1 MLYLKSVSLDRFKS
15 FKHVNLLL
23 NRGFNCVVGPNGSGK
38 SNICDAVLF
47 GLGEGSLRR
56 LRVNRL
62 EYLINA
68 GAARKKNAPL
78 AKAYVRL
85 EFGGDADISISRGV
99 RSDGKTAYKLNGKRM
114 TRSEVL
120 EVLKSHNVHVDETS
134 TISQG
139 EINRLIN
146 LNAKERSELLELASG
161 IKEFEFKKREAISE
175 LGKVEMKLGEANVIL
190 GERLGF
196 LKELEKDKVAAE
208 SYIAMTKR
216 LKVINYSI
224 FTKRSASVQLAIG
237 TYAKDAASF
246 DAKKKE
252 IEAQLSELNSRSAKL
267 LDERQ
272 RLNKLLSES
281 SAAAG
286 DTNKRLEAIGG
297 ELSALD
303 VRMQNG
309 RKSVEDAE
317 RRLGE
322 IAASVKEIDGKLY
335 ANDGEVSSFK
345 RKIDTAESELKGVMA
360 SASKG
365 DANAVDRVKE
375 ATDALRKL
383 EDETAELQDAFTKL
397 TMDLALLN
405 SGREG
410 AAKEIA
416 LLEEEAAAEKE
427 KAADAKDALK
437 GFKEEAARIEAQL
450 EETVDRMNE
459 VHAAL
464 SKADTEF
471 LSLKEQRAAARPRD
485 GAMQDRVRSAFS
497 GKQGFYGTAAELC
510 NYDGKYGLAVEA
522 AAGSRLNY
530 FVVESMSVAN
540 AVIDY
545 LKKQNLGRA
554 TFIPLQEL
562 VTEERRKDGSM
573 EAVVDLLKFEPKFE
587 RAFNYI
593 FSDTYLV
600 GGVDE
605 AKRAGVGRHR
615 YVTISGETVE
625 RSGVMSGG
633 SASRSVSVAALEKRL
648 ADLEKA
654 RQALS
659 SESAALEGAAFEL
672 RKELASADMN
682 AGAHKTAISEAELKL
697 RDVSERVSR
706 IRSESEKAETGAKK
720 LKQQRAEME
729 ADLRARSER
738 LRAGREALAES
749 YGETL
754 KESVAKAKGGVGSKE
769 AERVESL
776 RKGMEDL
783 RIRSA
788 ELQRESKMLA
798 QNKEALVAERKL
810 KEGEMKESKDALS
823 ADAARKSDLAKQK
836 EKVDA
841 EVRNSSKSNKDSF
854 DRVNKIDTEMLSI
867 SKEQGKLGSA
877 VDDVARRLGELE
889 VKKGQME
896 MRLNDIRAELAAF
909 GPLEGDVVDEDVE
922 KMERESAALNT
933 RIGDLGS
940 VNLKAPEIYE
950 EKKRSVEEANEK
962 VATLDAERR
971 AVLAM
976 MEEINSKKIAS
987 FMSTFDDVNKNFAKL
1002 YNYIFP
1008 GAAHIELEDPN
1019 DPLNSGI
1026 EIRIENGRSFKRV
1039 GSFSGGEKSLLSLM
1053 LLFAIHMCKPSAI
1066 YLFDEIDAALDKEN
1080 SKKLSQLIKE
1090 MAKQAQFIVVSHN
1103 DSLIASADAAI
1114 GVIRAE
1120 DESKAVGIE
1129 MANLK
1134 SKQASVTAG
1143 TGA

>member
-1 MLYLKSVSLDRFKS
+1 VSLDRFKS

-38 SNICDAVLF
+38 SNICDAILF

-68 GAARKKNAPL
+68 GTARKKNSPL

-85 EFGGDADISISRGV
+85 EFGGDADVSISRGV
-99 RSDGKTAYKLNGKRM
+99 RADGKTAYRLDGKRM

-146 LNAKERSELLELASG
+146 LNSKERSELIELASG

-175 LGKVEMKLGEANVIL
+175 LGKVETRLGEANVIL

-196 LKELEKDKVAAE
+196 IRELEKDKLAAE

-216 LKVINYSI
+216 LRIINYSI

-246 DAKKKE
+246 EARKKE
-252 IEAQLSELNSRSAKL
+252 IEAQLAELTARSTKL

-272 RLNKLLSES
+272 RLNKVLSES

-286 DTNKRLEAIGG
+286 DTSKRLEAIGG

-303 VRMQNG
+303 VRMQTG
-309 RKSVEDAE
+309 KKAIEDAE
-317 RRLGE
+317 RRLEE
-322 IAASVKEIDGKLY
+322 IAGLVKEIDGKLY

-345 RKIDTAESELKGVMA
+345 RKIDTAEADLKGVIA
-360 SASKG
+360 AASKG
-365 DANAVDRVKE
+365 DTKAADRVKE
-375 ATDALRKL
+375 ATDAIRKL
-383 EDETAELQDAFTKL
+383 EDEIADLQEGFTRL
-397 TMDLALLN
+397 ATDLVVLA
-405 SGREG
+405 SGSEG
-410 AAKEIA
+410 SAKEVA
-416 LLEEEAAAEKE
+416 LLEEEASAEKGKAAEAKE
-427 KAADAKDALK
+427 ELK
-437 GFKEEAARIEAQL
+437 GFKEETSRIEKQL

-485 GAMQDRVRSAFS
+485 GAMQDRVRSMFG
-497 GKQGFYGTAAELC
+497 GKPGFYGTAAELC

-540 AVIDY
+540 TVIDY

-562 VTEERRKDGSM
+562 VTEDRRKDGSM
-573 EAVVDLLKFEPKFE
+573 EAVVDLLKFEQKFAG
-587 RAFNYI
+587 AFNYI

-600 GGVDE
+600 DGVEE

-615 YVTISGETVE
+615 YVTLSGETVE
-625 RSGVMSGG
+625 RSGVLSGG
-633 SASRSVSVAALEKRL
+633 SASRNVSVAALEKRL
-648 ADLEKA
+648 ADLEKT

-672 RKELASADMN
+672 RKELAAADMS
-682 AGAHKTAISEAELKL
+682 AGAHKTAISDAELRL
-697 RDVSERVSR
+697 RDLTERISR
-706 IRSESEKAETGAKK
+706 ARSEAEKAESGAKSMK
-720 LKQQRAEME
+720 KKRAEME
-729 ADLRARSER
+729 SELKAKSETLR
-738 LRAGREALAES
+738 LGREALAKS

-754 KESVAKAKGGVGSKE
+754 KESVAMAKGGVGSKE
-769 AERVESL
+769 AERLEAL
-776 RKGMEDL
+776 RKEMEDL

-788 ELQRESKMLA
+788 ELQRESKMLM

-810 KEGEMKESKDALS
+810 KEAEIKGSREALK

-841 EVRNSSKSNKDSF
+841 EVKNSSKANKDSF
-854 DRVNKIDTEMLSI
+854 DRVNKIDTEMQSI
-867 SKEQGKLGSA
+867 SKEQGKLGA
-877 VDDVARRLGELE
+877 AADDVARRLGELE

-909 GPLEGDVVDEDVE
+909 GAIEGEVIDEEIE
-922 KMERESAALNT
+922 KMERESGVLNA
-933 RIGDLGS
+933 RIADLGS

-987 FMSTFDDVNKNFAKL
+987 FMSTFDEVNKNFAKL

-1008 GAAHIELEDPN
+1008 GAAHIELEDAN

-1129 MANLK
+1129 ISSLK
-1134 SKQASVTAG
+1134 NKQAAVAG
-1143 TGA
+1143 AATGPGGVS